1 MASTRSG
8 VAEDVDEYFAR
19 LPEDARATL
28 EHLRKSIRAAAP
40 KAAESISY
48 QIPTF
53 TFDGHRLYIAAWKKH
68 VALYPLSP
76 GVLHALKGERQPYKI
91 VGSTL
96 RIPIGWRLSAATVR
110 RIVKAK
116 IAEDDANAA
125 QRGSRRGAASTKKRA
140 TATKS

>member
-1 MASTRSG
+1 MASTKSG
-8 VAEDVDEYFAR
+8 MAKDVDAYFAR

-28 EHLRKSIRAAAP
+28 EHLRKAIRSAVP
-40 KAAESISY
+40 KATESISY

-68 VALYPLSP
+68 VALYPVGP
-76 GVLHALKGERQPYKI
+76 GVADALKGERQPYKI

-96 RIPIGWRLSAATVR
+96 RLPIGGRLSAATVR

-125 QRGSRRGAASTKKRA
+125 QRGSRRGAVSTKKRA